1 MMSFNFNFFNQEYLI
16 LLAAIPIIYYFYR
29 RSLKKK
35 KKLAMQFSNLGL
47 IKQAMQSSSHK
58 PKNIDKLLFAIN
70 LFVILLLI
78 LALADPHIPLKQTKK
93 GVNVVLAIDV
103 SGSMQ
108 ANDYQPTRL
117 EAAKN
122 SAKVLIDSLNTND
135 YVGIVTFSSGASTSA
150 YLSPLKDRA
159 KEKLA
164 AISPQSQTAIGDGLA
179 LAVDMA
185 TSIPNKKKVVIL
197 LSDGVNNA
205 GVISPQEAA
214 KFAKDS
220 KIQVYTIGV
229 GSNQPAIM
237 GYDPF
242 GNPQYAQLDEES
254 LKGIARETGGE
265 YYKSVDAKTLE
276 DIYSRL
282 SEKIDRE
289 KEDTSIKDWFIAA
302 AILLAVGGIYLKYGK
317 YSVIH

>member
-1 MMSFNFNFFNQEYLI
+1 MPFNFFNPEYLI
-16 LLAAIPIIYYFYR
+16 LLAAIPIIYYFYS

-35 KKLAMQFSNLGL
+35 KKRAMQFNNLHL
-47 IKQAMQSSSHK
+47 VRQAMKLSNHK
-58 PKNIDKLLFAIN
+58 PKNIEKILFIIN
-70 LFVILLLI
+70 SMVILLLI
-78 LALADPHIPLKQTKK
+78 LALADPHIPLKQEKK

-117 EAAKN
+117 EAAKK
-122 SAKVLIDSLNTND
+122 SAQILIDSLNTND
-135 YVGIVTFSSGASTSA
+135 YVGIVTFSSGATTTA
-150 YLSPLKDRA
+150 YLSPMKDRA

-205 GVISPQEAA
+205 GVISPEEAA
-214 KFAKDS
+214 KFAKDN

-242 GNPQYAQLDEES
+242 GNPQYAQLDEEA
-254 LKGIARETGGE
+254 LKGIARDTGGE
-265 YYKSVDAKTLE
+265 YHKSVDAKTLE
-276 DIYSRL
+276 NIYSQL

-289 KEDTSIKDWFIAA
+289 KKDTSIKDWFIAC
-302 AILLAVGGIYLKYGK
+302 AIILAIGGIYLNYGK